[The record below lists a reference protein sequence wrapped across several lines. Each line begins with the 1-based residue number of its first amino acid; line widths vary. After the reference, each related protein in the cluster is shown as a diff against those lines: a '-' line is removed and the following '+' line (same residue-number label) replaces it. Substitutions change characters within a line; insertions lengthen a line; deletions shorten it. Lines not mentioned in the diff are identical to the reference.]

1 MRTGFGSYAS
11 TAAHLLQPQL
21 RAHRGRN
28 LVVVVFEQ
36 QLDVLRERRI
46 GLVPAITEVK
56 AEELKK
62 VCVEGGF
69 VMREHALDR

>member
-1 MRTGFGSYAS
+1 
-11 TAAHLLQPQL
+11 LL
-21 RAHRGRN
+21 
-28 LVVVVFEQ
+28 VVVFEQ

-46 GLVPAITEVK
+46 NLVPAITEVK
-56 AEELKK
+56 AEELKQ